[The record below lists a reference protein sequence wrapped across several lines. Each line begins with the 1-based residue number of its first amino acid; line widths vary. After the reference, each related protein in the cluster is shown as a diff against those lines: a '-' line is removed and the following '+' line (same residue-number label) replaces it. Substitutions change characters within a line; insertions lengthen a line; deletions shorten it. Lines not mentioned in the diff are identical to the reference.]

1 MKNFGYAQSN
11 LDHTLFLKRD
21 GGKITA
27 LIIYVDDMAVP
38 RNNAGEQQKLQ
49 KYLSQEFEMKDLG
62 ALKYFLGIEVA
73 RSKTA
78 LADTPIETNH
88 KLYEDMDQLLIN
100 KEQYNTLL
108 EG

>member
-11 LDHTLFLKRD
+11 LDHTLSLKRD
-21 GGKITA
+21 GGKITT

-38 RNNAGEQQKLQ
+38 GNNAGEQQKLQ

-62 ALKYFLGIEVA
+62 MLGC
-73 RSKTA
+73 K

-88 KLYEDMDQLLIN
+88 KLYEDMDRLLIN